1 MRDFVPSQEH
11 ETGSAEV
18 NGADLRGAPRFA
30 LMLRSAKLIADGVEY
45 LCIIRD
51 VSETGVKLRLFHPV
65 PRAASLMIET
75 ASGQHYPMAV
85 VWEAKNE
92 AGFRFLERIDVDSF
106 VSESGPYPK
115 RPLRLRVHHPAE
127 VRIGKD
133 SYPGHLAPGRPYH
146 DRYQAGDRTEVLSGG
161 AGTTAVRGD
170 RLLAPGTR
178 VWRGLQPGHG
188 PGGTGPARRAHG
200 SRRRLLPGGGITP
213 TARPQ
218 GLAVRPGSHLR
229 SREVCGQQSC
239 LRWGRGL
246 PFAGLDAGAQE
257 RNGMKPRTC
266 LIARLI
272 VSRRREDC
280 TA

>member
-11 ETGSAEV
+11 EAGSAEV

-133 SYPGHLAPGRPYH
+133 SYRAMILDISRQGARITIDTKLAIGQKFCLEAQELPLFE
-146 DRYQAGDRTEVLSGG
+146 ATVC
-161 AGTTAVRGD
+161 
-170 RLLAPGTR
+170 
-178 VWRGLQPGHG
+178 WRREPEYGVVFSQVMGLEEL
-188 PGGTGPARRAHG
+188 ARRAERMDRVDV
-200 SRRRLLPGGGITP
+200 SS
-213 TARPQ
+213 
-218 GLAVRPGSHLR
+218 LAA
-229 SREVCGQQSC
+229 E
-239 LRWGRGL
+239 
-246 PFAGLDAGAQE
+246 
-257 RNGMKPRTC
+257 
-266 LIARLI
+266 
-272 VSRRREDC
+272 
-280 TA
+280 